1 LSDSDS
7 FFANEIESDA
17 ERHCTARGD
26 EQSSCELATSLIR
39 RTSRFDTTIRQC
51 IFFRM
56 RRFGNTRLARMSSG
70 HYCVIRDLGLV
81 KGGKGLR
88 HHEVVLDLTLRG
100 LWRGALKSAKA
111 VLRPRVDWRQTS
123 WTETSAQEG
132 ASEPVLAAQTTRGSR
147 G

>member
-1 LSDSDS
+1 
-7 FFANEIESDA
+7 
-17 ERHCTARGD
+17 
-26 EQSSCELATSLIR
+26 LIR
-39 RTSRFDTTIRQC
+39 PTSRFDTTIRQC
-51 IFFRM
+51 IFLRM

-100 LWRGALKSAKA
+100 LWRGALKSAKS
-111 VLRPRVDWRQTS
+111 VLRPQASWRQTS
-123 WTETSAQEG
+123 WSETSAQEG

-147 G
+147 S